1 MSRVAAASEAQMRAG
16 RLEAKSRANWRY
28 DRGAAC
34 CNNMPCASNG
44 PSRVYTRALLSSRY
58 QGRVSLSP
66 ALHYAS
72 PPPAPDYS
80 PLSTCKRRISTRL
93 PTDPRP
99 HLPPVNRFPSPPA
112 NLWIAP
118 PLRYHLSKDSTIL
131 PGYNVAVRE
140 DTTAV
145 GREREGLVYG
155 RPRYTRGRR

>member
-1 MSRVAAASEAQMRAG
+1 MRTGDTIEEPRVVITCRA
-16 RLEAKSRANWRY
+16 RLTGPHACTRVHSSPLAI
-28 DRGAAC
+28 RGVS
-34 CNNMPCASNG
+34 PHRPFTRTPLRFS
-44 PSRVYTRALLSSRY
+44 PS
-58 QGRVSLSP
+58 
-66 ALHYAS
+66 
-72 PPPAPDYS
+72 PDYS

-99 HLPPVNRFPSPPA
+99 HLLPVNRFPSPPA